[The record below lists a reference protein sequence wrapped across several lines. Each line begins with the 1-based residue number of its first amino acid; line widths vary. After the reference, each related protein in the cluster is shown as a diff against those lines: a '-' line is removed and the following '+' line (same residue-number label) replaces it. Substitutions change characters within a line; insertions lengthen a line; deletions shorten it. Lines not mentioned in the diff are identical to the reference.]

1 MTIKDG
7 LIRHS
12 LLKAF
17 SLIYGTLIIQLE
29 EKQRIQIERGR
40 SIKIIQVKVK
50 KKYLGRRLPKET
62 FEIKAHSFFIS
73 GIGNQSHEGVQADN
87 VSSFK
92 ATVISQQVRQD
103 NRDAG

>member
-7 LIRHS
+7 LIPHS

-29 EKQRIQIERGR
+29 EKQWIQIERGR
-40 SIKIIQVKVK
+40 SIKIIKIIKIKVK

-62 FEIKAHSFFIS
+62 FEIKAHYSFFIS
-73 GIGNQSHEGVQADN
+73 GTG
-87 VSSFK
+87 
-92 ATVISQQVRQD
+92 ISLMKESRLTMSAPSRQQ
-103 NRDAG
+103 